1 MAQLKNELGGR
12 CAQIRHEIDRTRLG
26 IDRKLDALEARLTPR
41 ELAFDA
47 WTVLRD
53 GSAAGAS
60 KVWRAAQEH
69 PLPATMIA
77 AGIGWLI
84 AESQSG
90 ASSGRAVSEASSG
103 IARTAGRIQDRVS
116 GTAERFGEAASS
128 TASEVGQK
136 VSDAAAS
143 VREEASHL
151 REQATQIAESA
162 KERAADLTD
171 SVRLQAR
178 HLAEQTRERSREA
191 ADSFWRLVDEQP
203 LALGLA
209 VLAAG
214 VAAGLAIPATR
225 REDELM
231 GDTRDQLFDQAQQA
245 GREALEKGK
254 RVAEKAVDA
263 AKVAAE
269 RAELDPAHLAD
280 KVRQVGQE
288 TKQAASEEVSHTVR

>member
-41 ELAFDA
+41 EMAFDA

-53 GSAAGAS
+53 GSVAGAS

-90 ASSGRAVSEASSG
+90 GSRGRAVSEAASG
-103 IARTAGRIQDRVS
+103 ASRVAGRIQDRVA
-116 GTAERFGEAASS
+116 GTAERFGEAASA
-128 TASEVGQK
+128 TAAQVGEK
-136 VSDAAAS
+136 FSDTAAS
-143 VREEASHL
+143 VRDQASHL
-151 REQATQIAESA
+151 REQAAQIADSA
-162 KERAADLTD
+162 RERAA
-171 SVRLQAR
+171 
-178 HLAEQTRERSREA
+178 HLAEQTRERGRQAS
-191 ADSFWRLVDEQP
+191 DSFWRFVDDQP
-203 LALGLA
+203 LAVGLA

-231 GDTRDQLFDQAQQA
+231 GDTRDQLLDQAQQA

-263 AKVAAE
+263 AKTAAE

-280 KVRQVGQE
+280 KVREVGQE
-288 TKQAASEEVSHTVR
+288 AKQAASEEASHTVR